1 MTDSLQTATD
11 KLKELHEAAQKGT
24 IIPIRL
30 PSQIEEIVALMAKAR
45 TEQEEAT
52 READKKA
59 AESAVP
65 ADINEFMAKEAYFV
79 GHAVH
84 ELRNPLTSV
93 KGYIDMLGAM
103 GTLNEMQQQFLQ
115 VVKTNVKRLESLLV
129 DVGMINK
136 LTKKTLKLNPKMD
149 MFKNLALVVEK
160 AMTPTAKELG
170 RTLTFDIP
178 SGLPILN
185 VDGDLLVML
194 LNKLT
199 ENGLRYSPTET
210 GTVKVSAEAEA
221 DGSILVI
228 HVEDNGIGM
237 TPEEMSHL
245 DEIYYRSENE
255 KVREYKGSGLGIPIV
270 YGLVKQLNGTI
281 EVTSTPDKGT
291 RFTIR
296 IPGMS

>member
-11 KLKELHEAAQKGT
+11 KLKELHEAAKKGT

-30 PSQIEEIVALMAKAR
+30 PGQIEEIVALMASAR
-45 TEQEEAT
+45 TEQEEA
-52 READKKA
+52 AKKA
-59 AESAVP
+59 ADSAVP
-65 ADINEFMAKEAYFV
+65 ADMADYMAKEAYFV

-103 GTLNEMQQQFLQ
+103 GTLNEMQTQFLQ
-115 VVKTNVKRLESLLV
+115 VVKTNVKRLESLLI

-136 LTKKTLKLNPKMD
+136 LSKKTIKLNAKMD
-149 MFKNLALVVEK
+149 MFKNLALRVEK
-160 AMTPTAKELG
+160 DMTPVAKELN

-178 SGLPILN
+178 SGLPILS
-185 VDGDLLVML
+185 VDGDMLVML
-194 LNKLT
+194 LNKLI
-199 ENGLRYSPTET
+199 ENGLRYSPAET
-210 GTVKVSAEAEA
+210 GNVKVSAESED
-221 DGSILVI
+221 DGKMLVI

-237 TPEEMSHL
+237 TEDDL
-245 DEIYYRSENE
+245 KKLGEIYYRSDND

-270 YGLVKQLNGTI
+270 YGLVKELGGTI
-281 EVTSTPDKGT
+281 SVTSTPDKGT
-291 RFTIR
+291 KFTIR